1 MGIFC
6 PSAMVSDIYGVINI
20 MKRIALFISSLQKG
34 GSERVMVNLAEHFH
48 KNRYEVILVTQ
59 YKQEIEYDIS
69 PEIRRVYSEPDEH
82 ELQGS
87 RIHNFCVR
95 FAKLRS
101 IWKAYKP
108 DLILAFLG
116 KNNLMAIA
124 TSMFLP
130 AKVAVSVRG
139 EPTMEYEGKL
149 MHFLAKAM
157 FGLADGVILQTE
169 MAKQFF
175 PPWVQKKA
183 KILPNPIN
191 LNFLNKR
198 YMGTRE
204 DKIVAVG
211 RLDENKNH
219 AMLIHAF
226 VRIVS
231 EYPKMK
237 LVIYGE
243 GDSREQLESL
253 VVEKGLEDKI
263 ELPGSI
269 TDVAGHIAAARIFA
283 LTSNTEGVP
292 NSLMEAMA
300 LGIPVISTDCPCGGP
315 ATLIENDVN
324 GILIPVGDAYAL
336 ADAFRKILSNQEYAD
351 KLSENAYKITKKM
364 NPNTVNSE
372 WEKYLSHIAK

>member
-1 MGIFC
+1 
-6 PSAMVSDIYGVINI
+6 

-34 GSERVMVNLAEHFH
+34 GSERVMVNLAEYFH
-48 KNRYEVILVTQ
+48 KNGYEVILVTQ
-59 YKQEIEYDIS
+59 YKRDVEYDIL
-69 PEIRRVYSEPDEH
+69 PEIRRVYSEPEEH

-87 RIHNFCVR
+87 RVRNFCVR

-108 DLILAFLG
+108 DVILAFLG

-124 TSMFLP
+124 TSMLLP
-130 AKVAVSVRG
+130 SKVAVSVRG

-149 MHFLAKAM
+149 MQFLAKAM

-169 MAKQFF
+169 MAKLFF
-175 PPWVQKKA
+175 PKWVQKKA
-183 KILPNPIN
+183 KILSNPMN
-191 LNFLNKR
+191 LNFMNKR
-198 YMGTRE
+198 YVGTRE

-226 VRIVS
+226 AKIVA

-243 GDSREQLESL
+243 GDSRERLERL
-253 VVEKGLEDKI
+253 VAEKGLEDKI

-269 TDVAGHIAAARIFA
+269 TDVAGHIANARIFA

-292 NSLMEAMA
+292 NSIIEAMA
-300 LGIPVISTDCPCGGP
+300 LGLPVVSTDCPCGGP
-315 ATLIENDVN
+315 ATLIDNDIN
-324 GILIPVGDAYAL
+324 GILVPVGDAYAL
-336 ADAFRKILSNQEYAD
+336 ADAFRKILSNQEYAE
-351 KLSENAYKITKKM
+351 KLSDNAYEITKKL
-364 NPNTVNSE
+364 NPDIVNRE

>member
-1 MGIFC
+1 
-6 PSAMVSDIYGVINI
+6 
-20 MKRIALFISSLQKG
+20 MKRIALFIGSLQKG
-34 GSERVMVNLAEHFH
+34 GSERVMVNLAEYFH
-48 KNRYEVILVTQ
+48 KKRYEVILVTQ
-59 YKQEIEYDIS
+59 YKRDVEYDIS
-69 PEIRRVYSEPDEH
+69 PEIRRVYSEPEEH
-82 ELQGS
+82 ELQGG

-108 DLILAFLG
+108 DIILAFLG

-124 TSMFLP
+124 TSMFLTS
-130 AKVAVSVRG
+130 KVAVSVRG

-149 MHFLAKAM
+149 MQFLAKVM

-169 MAKQFF
+169 MAKLFF
-175 PPWVQKKA
+175 PKWVQNKA
-183 KILPNPIN
+183 KILSNPMN
-191 LNFLNKR
+191 LSFLNKR
-198 YMGTRE
+198 YVGTRE

-226 VRIVS
+226 GRIVS
-231 EYPKMK
+231 EYPKVK

-243 GDSREQLESL
+243 GDSREQLERL
-253 VVEKGLEDKI
+253 VAEKGLKDKI

-269 TDVAGHIAAARIFA
+269 MDVAERIANAKIFA
-283 LTSNTEGVP
+283 LTSNTEGIP

-300 LGIPVISTDCPCGGP
+300 LGLPVVSTDCPCGGP
-315 ATLIENDVN
+315 ATLIENEVN
-324 GILIPVGDAYAL
+324 GLLVPVGDAYAL

-351 KLSENAYKITKKM
+351 KLGEKAYEITKRL
-364 NPNTVNSE
+364 NPDIVNSE

>member
-1 MGIFC
+1 
-6 PSAMVSDIYGVINI
+6 

-34 GSERVMVNLAEHFH
+34 GSERVMVNLAEFFH

-59 YKQEIEYDIS
+59 YKQDVEYDIS
-69 PEIRRVYSEPDEH
+69 PEIRRVYSEPAEH
-82 ELQGS
+82 ELQGG

-95 FAKLRS
+95 FKTLRN

-108 DLILAFLG
+108 DIILAFLG

-130 AKVAVSVRG
+130 SKVAVSVRG

-149 MHFLAKAM
+149 LQFLAKSM
-157 FGLADGVILQTE
+157 FGLADGVVLQTE
-169 MAKQFF
+169 RAKLFF
-175 PPWVQKKA
+175 PKWVQKKA
-183 KILPNPIN
+183 KILPNPMN
-191 LNFLNKR
+191 PQFLNKR
-198 YMGTRE
+198 YTGVRE

-226 VRIVS
+226 ARIVA
-231 EYPKMK
+231 EYPNMK

-243 GDSREQLESL
+243 GRSREMLENL
-253 VVEKGLEDKI
+253 VREKELEDRI

-269 TDVAGHIAAARIFA
+269 TNVAEHIANARIFT
-283 LTSNTEGVP
+283 LTSNTEGMP

-300 LGIPVISTDCPCGGP
+300 LGLPVIATDCPCGGP

-324 GILIPVGDAYAL
+324 GILVPVGDAYAL
-336 ADAFRKILSNQEYAD
+336 ADAFRKILSSQEYAD
-351 KLSENAYKITKKM
+351 KLGENAYEITKKLS
-364 NPNTVNSE
+364 PDKVNSE
-372 WEKYLSHIAK
+372 WKKYLSYIAK